1 MTSVDLTRKCASKIT
16 TIYHANMNRI
26 ERIKAKKKNNY
37 SVEWKLQTH
46 HLNNKRH
53 THTQKRRKK
62 IALRINHIVFSRI
75 FVYFGKAK
83 KILLNRTLYH
93 WNYIPCDTTATMLH
107 IVFGHHSIF
116 LIAKD
121 TFFLLKSSLPLSCFF
136 SHSRFSIV
144 IGFVVVW
151 ICFGSF
157 SLWWRWDSVMLS
169 NTIKYFLPLHLLYFI
184 IFLFMNGM
192 TKDEEWKNQENNTKI
207 LTLYA
212 FWLECINHWLISIRF
227 SFSKIPE
234 NPGLNAQLPIANN
247 VQCFISKKKNLM

>member
-1 MTSVDLTRKCASKIT
+1 MCIENHNHLSCK
-16 TIYHANMNRI
+16 HEPNRTN
-26 ERIKAKKKNNY
+26 KSKKKNNY

-184 IFLFMNGM
+184 IIFLFMNGM
-192 TKDEEWKNQENNTKI
+192 TKDEEWKTKRTTQKF
-207 LTLYA
+207 LH
-212 FWLECINHWLISIRF
+212 FMHF
-227 SFSKIPE
+227 D
-234 NPGLNAQLPIANN
+234 LNALIIGWYPFDFLFRKFLRTPVWMHNCQLQTMFN
-247 VQCFISKKKNLM
+247 VSYQKKNLM